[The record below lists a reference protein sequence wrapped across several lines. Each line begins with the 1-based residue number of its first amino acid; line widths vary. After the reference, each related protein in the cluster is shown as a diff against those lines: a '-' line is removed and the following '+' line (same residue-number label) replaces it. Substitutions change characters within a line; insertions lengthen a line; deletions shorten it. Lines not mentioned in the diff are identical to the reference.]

1 MSVAG
6 GAAGG
11 ARSSELDY
19 TSVKKIYYLFK
30 NRTFLTVRLRF
41 LYNQQQQR

>member
-11 ARSSELDY
+11 ARSLELDY
-19 TSVKKIYYLFK
+19 TSVKKKYIFLK
-30 NRTFLTVRLRF
+30 N
-41 LYNQQQQR
+41 